1 LKFPR
6 EMWAGSHIKGAINPK
21 RILVKNKKEY
31 DNFVKTYNG
40 KMNVYTS
47 VYDFEYF
54 SENRGLEYSVILD
67 RIFIDLDAHDGDYH
81 EAFMSLKKLHNWF
94 NEEGIFHQMAFSGR
108 GFYIFAYG
116 ERASSIREVKAYFDI
131 CHDIINGS
139 SSLDKNVINNARLR
153 RVINTYHMQA
163 GRWCIPLFPDD
174 LDLENT
180 SPSKLKEIIALSK
193 SGPRELREGF
203 VELERKHGD
212 LIKWPAVRYF
222 DAMEVEITQTE
233 SPGKLPIIPCL
244 KNAIMVE
251 NPNHRSRV
259 LLVQWYNEILSEL
272 AILDNFEDSDIKPRD
287 VNGVALLNITNNIKD
302 EINHIAS
309 KEDVW
314 IDYNKNTTQGH
325 VEFIVNR
332 RYMAPSCHTLIQE
345 GYCVGKC
352 WRYS

>member
-1 LKFPR
+1 MKFPR
-6 EMWAGSHIKGAINPK
+6 EMWAGSHIKGAVNPR
-21 RILVKNKKEY
+21 RILVRNAKDY
-31 DNFVKTYNG
+31 DNFVKMYNG

-67 RIFIDLDAHDGDYH
+67 RIFIDLDAHDGEYD
-81 EAFMSLKKLHNWF
+81 EAFASLKKLHNWF
-94 NEEGIFHQMAFSGR
+94 DEQGINHQMAFSGR

-116 ERASSIREVKAYFDI
+116 ERASSIREIKAYFDI
-131 CHDIINGS
+131 CHDVISGS
-139 SSLDKNVINNARLR
+139 PCLDKSVINNARLR

-163 GRWCIPLFPDD
+163 GRWCIPLFRDD
-174 LDLENT
+174 LNLE
-180 SPSKLKEIIALSK
+180 LEEIIALSEG
-193 SGPRELREGF
+193 GPRESRDG
-203 VELERKHGD
+203 VNELERHFGS
-212 LIKWPAVRYF
+212 LINWPEVRYF
-222 DAMEVEITQTE
+222 DAMEVEITNTE

-251 NPNHRSRV
+251 NPVHRSRV

-272 AILDNFEDSDIKPRD
+272 AILDNFEGEDINPRD
-287 VNGVALLNITNNIKD
+287 VTGVALLNIVNNIQD
-302 EINHIAS
+302 EINSIAS
-309 KEDVW
+309 NEDVW
-314 IDYNKNTTQGH
+314 IDYNSNTTRNH

>member
-1 LKFPR
+1 
-6 EMWAGSHIKGAINPK
+6 MWAGSHIKGAINPR
-21 RILVKNKKEY
+21 RILVRNAKEY
-31 DNFVKTYNG
+31 KDFVRTYNG
-40 KMNVYTS
+40 RMNVYTS

-67 RIFIDLDAHDGDYH
+67 RIFIDLDAHDGEYD
-81 EAFMSLKKLHNWF
+81 EAFASLKKLHNWF
-94 NEEGIFHQMAFSGR
+94 DEQGINHQMAFSGR

-116 ERASSIREVKAYFDI
+116 ERASSIREIKAYFDM
-131 CHDIINGS
+131 CHDVINGS
-139 SSLDKNVINNARLR
+139 PCLDKSVINNARLR

-163 GRWCIPLFPDD
+163 GRWCIPLFRDD
-174 LDLENT
+174 LDLE
-180 SPSKLKEIIALSK
+180 LEEIIALSE
-193 SGPRELREGF
+193 SGPREMREG
-203 VELERKHGD
+203 VMELERKFGS
-212 LIKWPAVRYF
+212 LIKWPEVRYF
-222 DAMEVEITQTE
+222 DAMEVEITNTE

-251 NPNHRSRV
+251 NPTHRSRV

-272 AILDNFEDSDIKPRD
+272 AILDNFEDGDIKPRD
-287 VNGVALLNITNNIKD
+287 VTGVALLNIMNNIQE
-302 EINHIAS
+302 EISSIAS
-309 KEDVW
+309 NEDIW
-314 IDYNKNTTQGH
+314 IDYNSNTTRNH